1 MPLDTFLSFFSIC
14 ALIAIS
20 PGPDN
25 IFVLLQTALYGHRVG
40 FVIVLGLM
48 SGIVFHTLLVTL
60 GVAALLKASAT
71 AFILLKFIG
80 AAYLLYLA
88 YLTFKARPISLP
100 ESTLKTKPVEA
111 SPVVAGSIGS
121 NQVRIEPTQ
130 TPQACTSQ
138 SSLTQTMATTSAGEA
153 SSNSGATDISS
164 RMSLWQYYRRGIFM
178 NITNP
183 KVSLFFLAFFP
194 QFTYSTQIPVSQ
206 QMLSLSGIFV
216 LATFVVFNSI
226 VIFSAYFGRIL
237 RQSPQA
243 QIILNWITIV
253 VFCGLALRLLL
264 G

>member
-14 ALIAIS
+14 LLIAIS

-48 SGIVFHTLLVTL
+48 SGIIFHTILVTL
-60 GVAALLKASAT
+60 GVAALLKTSEM
-71 AFILLKFIG
+71 AFLALRLIG
-80 AAYLLYLA
+80 AAYLIYLA

-100 ESTLKTKPVEA
+100 ASTLTPSSTDPA
-111 SPVVAGSIGS
+111 SPS
-121 NQVRIEPTQ
+121 
-130 TPQACTSQ
+130 
-138 SSLTQTMATTSAGEA
+138 
-153 SSNSGATDISS
+153 
-164 RMSLWQYYRRGIFM
+164 MSLWQYYRRGIFM
-178 NITNP
+178 NVTNP

-194 QFTYSTQIPVSQ
+194 QFIYSSEIPVSQ

-216 LATFVVFNSI
+216 LATFIVFNS
-226 VIFSAYFGRIL
+226 VVLFSGYFGRIL
-237 RQSPQA
+237 RQSPRA
-243 QIILNWITIV
+243 QIALNWITII

>member
-14 ALIAIS
+14 LLIAIS

-48 SGIVFHTLLVTL
+48 SGIIFHTVLVTL
-60 GVAALLKASAT
+60 GVAALLKTSEM
-71 AFILLKFIG
+71 AFLALRLIG

-88 YLTFKARPISLP
+88 YLTFKARPITLP
-100 ESTLKTKPVEA
+100 ASTLTPSSVAAE
-111 SPVVAGSIGS
+111 SPSM
-121 NQVRIEPTQ
+121 
-130 TPQACTSQ
+130 
-138 SSLTQTMATTSAGEA
+138 SS
-153 SSNSGATDISS
+153 
-164 RMSLWQYYRRGIFM
+164 WQYYRRGIFM

-194 QFTYSTQIPVSQ
+194 QFIYSTDIPVSQ

-216 LATFVVFNSI
+216 LATFVVFNS
-226 VIFSAYFGRIL
+226 VVLFSGYFGQVL
-237 RQSPQA
+237 RQSPRA
-243 QIILNWITIV
+243 QIALNWITIV

>member
-14 ALIAIS
+14 LLIAIS

-48 SGIVFHTLLVTL
+48 SGIIFHTVLVTL
-60 GVAALLKASAT
+60 GVAALLKTSEM
-71 AFILLKFIG
+71 AFLALRLIG

-88 YLTFKARPISLP
+88 YLTFKARPITLP
-100 ESTLKTKPVEA
+100 ASTLTPSSVAAE
-111 SPVVAGSIGS
+111 SPS
-121 NQVRIEPTQ
+121 
-130 TPQACTSQ
+130 
-138 SSLTQTMATTSAGEA
+138 
-153 SSNSGATDISS
+153 
-164 RMSLWQYYRRGIFM
+164 MSLWQYYRRGIFM

-194 QFTYSTQIPVSQ
+194 QFIYSTDIPVSQ

-216 LATFVVFNSI
+216 LATFVVFNS
-226 VIFSAYFGRIL
+226 VVLFSGYFGQVL
-237 RQSPQA
+237 RQSPRA
-243 QIILNWITIV
+243 QIALNWITIV

>member
-25 IFVLLQTALYGHRVG
+25 IFVLLQTALYGYRVG

-48 SGIVFHTLLVTL
+48 SGIIFHTLLVTL

-71 AFILLKFIG
+71 AFTLLKFIG

-100 ESTLKTKPVEA
+100 NTVPSSKP
-111 SPVVAGSIGS
+111 
-121 NQVRIEPTQ
+121 T
-130 TPQACTSQ
+130 
-138 SSLTQTMATTSAGEA
+138 
-153 SSNSGATDISS
+153 NS
-164 RMSLWQYYRRGIFM
+164 RLSLWQYYRRGIFM

-194 QFTYSTQIPVSQ
+194 QFTYSTEIPVSQ
-206 QMLSLSGIFV
+206 QMLSLSGVFV

-237 RQSPQA
+237 RQSPRA
-243 QIILNWITIV
+243 QLILNWITIV

>member
-1 MPLDTFLSFFSIC
+1 MPLDTFLSLFSIC
-14 ALIAIS
+14 LLIAIS

-48 SGIVFHTLLVTL
+48 SGIIFHTVLVTL
-60 GVAALLKASAT
+60 GVAALLKTSEM
-71 AFILLKFIG
+71 AFLALRLIG

-88 YLTFKARPISLP
+88 YLTFKARPITLP
-100 ESTLKTKPVEA
+100 ASTLTPSSVAAE
-111 SPVVAGSIGS
+111 SPS
-121 NQVRIEPTQ
+121 
-130 TPQACTSQ
+130 
-138 SSLTQTMATTSAGEA
+138 
-153 SSNSGATDISS
+153 
-164 RMSLWQYYRRGIFM
+164 MSLWQYYRRGIFM

-194 QFTYSTQIPVSQ
+194 QFIYSTDIPVSQ

-216 LATFVVFNSI
+216 LATFVVFNS
-226 VIFSAYFGRIL
+226 VVLFSGYFGQVL
-237 RQSPQA
+237 RQSPRA
-243 QIILNWITIV
+243 QIALNWITIV